1 MEAAFDYIFQSM
13 QTLRF
18 ELIQQPVRLVRPK
31 GRPEL
36 RFAASSAA
44 RQRIEAAQ
52 RALARAA

>member
-1 MEAAFDYIFQSM
+1 L

-18 ELIQQPVRLVRPK
+18 ELIHQPVRLVRPK

-36 RFAASSAA
+36 RFAASPAT
-44 RQRIEAAQ
+44 RKRIEAVE